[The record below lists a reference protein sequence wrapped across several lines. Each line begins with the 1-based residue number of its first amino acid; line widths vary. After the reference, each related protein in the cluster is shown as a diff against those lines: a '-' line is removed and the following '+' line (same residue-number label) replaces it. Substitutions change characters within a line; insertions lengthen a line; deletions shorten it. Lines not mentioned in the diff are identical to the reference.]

1 MKYIIASEKMLLES
15 ECCVYPIK
23 ETWLGGGT
31 FNSSGQLQVFGLN
44 NGGGGDNTLTTLS
57 S

>member
-23 ETWLGGGT
+23 ETWLGGGD
-31 FNSSGQLQVFGLN
+31 FQQQRSALGIWVKQRE
-44 NGGGGDNTLTTLS
+44 GGR
-57 S
+57 